1 MDPYDRMKQASRWM
15 WGLGDY
21 REVAR
26 HLQPHAEALAAT
38 VDIQP
43 GMDVLDVA
51 AGNGNFAIAAAERGA
66 HVTASDLTPKMI
78 ELGRARTEAA
88 GLQIDW
94 QEADAEELPFAA
106 DRFDAVASVF
116 GAMFTARPER
126 VAAELF
132 RVVKPGGLVAMANY
146 SNAGFLGSFSEL
158 LVKFSL
164 APPGGIE
171 FPSSFAWGDPQEVR
185 RRFDGKASSLRLE
198 RRTVRFSFPSPEE
211 GFSFWERTNP
221 PLMARKTMLPPDRYQ
236 QVRAEGAS
244 LMWTMNGANDGSL
257 ILDSDYLSVLARK
270 ALSYTSIHQS
280 ATTKKG

>member
-15 WGLGDY
+15 WGLG
-21 REVAR
+21 
-26 HLQPHAEALAAT
+26 EALAAA

-51 AGNGNFAIAAAERGA
+51 AGNGNFAIAAAQRGA
-66 HVTASDLTPKMI
+66 RVTASDLTPKMI
-78 ELGRARTEAA
+78 ELGRARTEAE

-94 QEADAEELPFAA
+94 EEADAEELPFAT
-106 DRFDAVASVF
+106 DRFDVVASVF
-116 GAMFTARPER
+116 GAMFASRPDR

-146 SNAGFLGSFSEL
+146 SKAGFLGSFSEL

-171 FPSSFAWGDPQEVR
+171 FPSPFAWGDPEEVR
-185 RRFDGKASSLRLE
+185 RRFDGKAWSLRLE
-198 RRTVRFSFPSPEE
+198 RRTVRFSFPTPEA

-221 PLMARKTMLPPDRYQ
+221 PLMALKTVLPPDRYQ
-236 QVRAEGAS
+236 QVQAEGAS
-244 LMWTMNGANDGSL
+244 LMRTMNGANDGSL
-257 ILDSDYLSVLARK
+257 VLDSEYLSVLARK
-270 ALSYTSIHQS
+270 ALSYTSTHQS